1 MFYKVIKDNEIIDV
15 LDNIT
20 FVKIQIVHNRLI
32 VCPEK
37 FAQGILSS
45 NGANV
50 WFVNGLIEENIN
62 EYQTVELIEVDE
74 TEYNILKDA
83 LSSNESIE
91 IPEEPE
97 EQPEENEPTEDELNT
112 LEFVRESKIAE
123 MNNAC
128 NTMITQGFNVV
139 LSDGES
145 HHFDFSVDDQLNMM
159 SLKELLA
166 AGETSIPYHASNEA
180 CKFYSVEDIQII
192 LNAGTNLKTYHVTYF
207 NALKQYI
214 KSLRSINT
222 ISKVFYGIDI
232 PEKYQSEV
240 LVALL
245 NSSNNEGNK

>member
-20 FVKIQIVHNRLI
+20 FVKIQITHNRLI

-45 NGANV
+45 NGENI
-50 WFVNGLIEENIN
+50 WFVDGIIEENIN
-62 EYQTVELIEVDE
+62 KYEVVELIKIDE

-83 LSSNESIE
+83 LISNEFIE
-91 IPEEPE
+91 VPEEPE
-97 EQPEENEPTEDELNT
+97 EQPIEPGLTEDELNT
-112 LEFVRESKIAE
+112 LEFVRDSKIAE
-123 MNNAC
+123 MNNIC
-128 NTMITQGFNVV
+128 NTMITQGFDVI
-139 LSDGES
+139 LSDKKS

-159 SLKELLA
+159 SLKELII
-166 AGETSIPYHASNEA
+166 AGETLIPYHASNEP

-192 LNAGTNLKTYHVTYF
+192 LNAGTKLKTYHVTYF

-222 ISKVFYGIDI
+222 VSKVFYGMDI

-240 LVALL
+240 FITLL
-245 NSSNNEGNK
+245 NSNDND